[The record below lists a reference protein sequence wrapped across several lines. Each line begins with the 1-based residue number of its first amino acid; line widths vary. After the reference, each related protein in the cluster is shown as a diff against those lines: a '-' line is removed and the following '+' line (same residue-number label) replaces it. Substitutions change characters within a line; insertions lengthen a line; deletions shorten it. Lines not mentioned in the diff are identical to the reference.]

1 MELTLGQKQL
11 VWDYIFFHYHSPLN
25 TNPEDYRKFNLLMF
39 RAIKLNFIYTAG
51 FGGLSY
57 YLCSKMT
64 QAWLKNVS
72 KPGYIAL
79 IISVYSTIQY
89 TRRMKNIIY
98 SEDALKCAV
107 KYEQEVYRY
116 NDHFKRLYGNR

>member
-1 MELTLGQKQL
+1 MEFTATQKQL

-39 RAIKLNFIYTAG
+39 RAIKLNFIYTAS

-64 QAWLKNVS
+64 RAWLKNAS
-72 KPGYIAL
+72 KPGYVAGVIL
-79 IISVYSTIQY
+79 MYSTIQFV
-89 TRRMKNIIY
+89 RRMKCTVY
-98 SEDALKCAV
+98 SQEALQCAM
-107 KYEQEVYRY
+107 KYEQDVYSY
-116 NDHFKRLYGNR
+116 NDHFRRLYGNR